1 MDGLG
6 DSLPTIQINDEG
18 GGTANIILPRA
29 PPLVLFVE
37 DSGVKV
43 GWCLVMDCSE
53 ESFETIVDARRR
65 YDEDGSSGFDLA
77 SCNLST
83 RDHDNFMYVQLMFEY
98 ARRFVLNRNQT
109 EFNPHTGLAPGQQYL
124 LLDRAE
130 IRPDGTGYRIAAPP
144 EAQQRPLY
152 SVTNHAVVNDNMV
165 RRNLKFLLYFS

>member
-1 MDGLG
+1 MAATMDGLG
-6 DSLPTIQINDEG
+6 DSLPTIQINDCG

-37 DSGVKV
+37 DGGVKV

-77 SCNLST
+77 SC
-83 RDHDNFMYVQLMFEY
+83 DHDNFMHVQLMFEY

-109 EFNPHTGLAPGQQYL
+109 EFNPRTGLAPGQQYL

-152 SVTNHAVVNDNMV
+152 GVTNHSVANDNKV
-165 RRNLKFLLYFS
+165 RRKLTIYF